1 MKEHHAQCFYAQQMS
16 HLDIEKSIEEEKDG
30 VKIDRIVEKS
40 GKPTAALSQ
49 EDPNLLAEAL
59 KADGHEVSAEQIAM
73 VQNELKA
80 ESAESTSAPPDE

>member
-1 MKEHHAQCFYAQQMS
+1 M
-16 HLDIEKSIEEEKDG
+16 DIEKSIEEEKDG

-49 EDPNLLAEAL
+49 EDPELLAQAL

-80 ESAESTSAPPDE
+80 ESEQNTSAPPDE